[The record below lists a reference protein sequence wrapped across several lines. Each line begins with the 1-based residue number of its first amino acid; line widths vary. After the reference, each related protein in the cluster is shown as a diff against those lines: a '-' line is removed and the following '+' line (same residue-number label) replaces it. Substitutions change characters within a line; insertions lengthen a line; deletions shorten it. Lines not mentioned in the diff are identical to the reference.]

1 MCPWLCW
8 WGLGGGGGGLAVRV
22 GWVQARLVENPGWLL
37 RRSSFVVVV
46 VGGCCMFCFGY
57 FVVGVGAS
65 EGECCGVVGARCFEV
80 VDAWSCGCGW
90 GLGVVACGWGF
101 FCFLIGVCF

>member
-22 GWVQARLVENPGWLL
+22 GWVLARLVENPGWLL

-46 VGGCCMFCFGY
+46 VRGCCMFCFGY
-57 FVVGVGAS
+57 FVVGVVS
-65 EGECCGVVGARCFEV
+65 FTCV
-80 VDAWSCGCGW
+80 
-90 GLGVVACGWGF
+90 F
-101 FCFLIGVCF
+101 FCYCYVRLTDMQGYNKNMLYWLELQDIV